1 MLTNLVKDR
10 KRDQLPAVEDIGG
23 CSLLIVSGA
32 FQNGIKAT
40 SWDLD
45 KILKAMWQLFYD
57 LRARKMPVFMLI
69 YVKLSIKVLSYTID
83 RKSRGS
89 FKGH

>member
-45 KILKAMWQLFYD
+45 TNLKAMWQL
-57 LRARKMPVFMLI
+57 LICGQEKMPVFMLI
-69 YVKLSIKVLSYTID
+69 YVKLFIKVLSYTTD
-83 RKSRGS
+83 RKSRGN
-89 FKGH
+89 FKCH

>member
-10 KRDQLPAVEDIGG
+10 KRDQLPAVEDIEG

-45 KILKAMWQLFYD
+45 TNLKAMWQLFYD
-57 LRARKMPVFMLI
+57 LRARKDACIHVNLCETLHKGFVLHDRQ
-69 YVKLSIKVLSYTID
+69 KIK
-83 RKSRGS
+83 R
-89 FKGH
+89 

>member
-10 KRDQLPAVEDIGG
+10 KRDQLPAVEDIEG

-45 KILKAMWQLFYD
+45 TNLKSHVAIIL
-57 LRARKMPVFMLI
+57 
-69 YVKLSIKVLSYTID
+69 
-83 RKSRGS
+83 
-89 FKGH
+89 

>member
-1 MLTNLVKDR
+1 MLNNLVKDR

-45 KILKAMWQLFYD
+45 KILKSHVAIIL
-57 LRARKMPVFMLI
+57 
-69 YVKLSIKVLSYTID
+69 
-83 RKSRGS
+83 
-89 FKGH
+89 